1 MNRKSVLL
9 GAIAAVIMAAGTAF
23 GEGEDE
29 DEDEEGGENFEIRML
44 NVGATG
50 KMMVFE
56 PAFVMVKPGDTITFV
71 PTDKGH
77 NAATIKGMI
86 PPGAEP
92 FKSKISAEFSVTLNQ
107 TGIYGIRCLPHVG
120 MGMVALIVVGT
131 PEYVEEAEEDAS
143 EVVESMPA
151 KAQQAFAELFA
162 QLKAAQ

>member
-9 GAIAAVIMAAGTAF
+9 GAIAAVMIMAAGTAF

-29 DEDEEGGENFEIRML
+29 DEEGGENFEIKML
-44 NVGATG
+44 DVGATG

-86 PPGAEP
+86 PPAAEP
-92 FKSKISAEFSVTLNQ
+92 FKSRINEEFSVTLNE
-107 TGIYGIRCLPHVG
+107 TGIYGIRCVPHFG
-120 MGMVALIVVGT
+120 IGMVALIVVGT
-131 PEYVEEAEEDAS
+131 PEYVEDAEEDAS

-151 KAQQAFAELFA
+151 KAQQAFAKLFA